1 MSLLSRASSW
11 LLDYVYVVF
20 WQAHA
25 VLFRTDFDDYK
36 QRHHDELMSTRRS
49 PGTTTRY
56 PPILILPGIYER
68 WQFMKPLVDHV
79 HDRGYEVHVVES
91 LGYNLKSAESLAASV
106 TDYVEEHSLNSV
118 VIIAHSKGGLVGK
131 YVMAGRCG
139 RHIKHMIAVN
149 TPFAGSIYAGYV
161 FLPGVRDLSPRNAAL
176 LSLQE
181 KREVNQHI
189 TSIYARFDPHI
200 PGGSRLPGARN
211 EQIDVDGHFRIL
223 GSSRLIEAI
232 DESLG
237 IINRCPDS

>member
-1 MSLLSRASSW
+1 MSVVSRAFSW
-11 LLDYVYVVF
+11 LLDYAYVLF

-36 QRHHDELMSTRRS
+36 QRYDGGSTPTQRS
-49 PGTTTRY
+49 AGNTKKY

-68 WQFMKPLVDHV
+68 WQFMKRLVDHV
-79 HDRGYEVHVVES
+79 HDRGYEVHVVEP
-91 LGYNLKSAESLAASV
+91 LGYNLKSAESLAVSV
-106 TDYVEEHSLNSV
+106 TDYVEKHSLDSV

-131 YVMAGRCG
+131 YVMAGRAG
-139 RHIKHMIAVN
+139 KHIKHMIAVN

-181 KREVNQHI
+181 KREINQHI

-200 PGGSRLPGARN
+200 PGGSRLPGAHN
-211 EQIDVDGHFRIL
+211 VQVEVDGHFRIL